1 MSKPILIIGM
11 ARSGTTLVSHILGSL
26 PGVHI
31 EVEPHALW
39 KSGNFKYLSD
49 EEYDADDQ
57 VAAQIRKK
65 FLLNLGAKRLVE
77 KSPINSLRPYLVH
90 KVFPEAQIIYIERNA
105 VRCIYSNYSRSLKK
119 DSFKLSII
127 LKKYFLY
134 TGSKDLQ
141 GAISERGLLKQI
153 SINDLPR
160 FVRYTARMLYLR
172 QVAKALPFGPKIRNF
187 AQVVQQKGLL
197 YYHVA
202 VFKAAQKYKAIY
214 ENLYGENMQVFRME
228 DIMTDQNEIK
238 RMLDFAGLSYTD
250 KWLSD
255 IQASF
260 DNERVKESSAPKK
273 IDAEIN
279 DLLNS
284 FDLVK

>member
-1 MSKPILIIGM
+1 M

-90 KVFPEAQIIYIERNA
+90 KVFPEAQIIYIERNP